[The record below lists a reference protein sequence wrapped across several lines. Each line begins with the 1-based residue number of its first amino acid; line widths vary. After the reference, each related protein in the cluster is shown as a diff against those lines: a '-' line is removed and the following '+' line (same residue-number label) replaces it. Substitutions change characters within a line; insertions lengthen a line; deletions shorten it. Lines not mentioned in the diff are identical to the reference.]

1 MPAQLGIAKT
11 HEWARREGNLAVV
24 GITPYAIE
32 QLGDVVFVELPEIGA
47 TFAAGEQFGEIESVK
62 AASEL
67 FAPVGGRVV
76 AVNAALEDDYDA
88 IAREPFGAGWMIKLE
103 IAADSDFDRLLT
115 RDQYDKSV
123 AADH

>member
-1 MPAQLGIAKT
+1 M
-11 HEWARREGNLAVV
+11 V